1 MWGWS
6 LRLLIAFSVSIYIIY
21 YLLENS
27 HFTLDSMCFRQL
39 IGIFIESDPAHLM
52 ANLFLSCYERK
63 RLLQTKK
70 RDMRK
75 AGIFSNIF
83 RIIDDL
89 CSFSDDELFFSIWVF
104 FSRTFKNHR
113 ATRDGEGHFF
123 NSSLHPL
130 HRHLGIGR
138 AIAAGSSPLRIAN
151 SRTRTGNL

>member
-123 NSSLHPL
+123 NSSLHLPPTSQAL
-130 HRHLGIGR
+130 RHWSGDCCRGLTS
-138 AIAAGSSPLRIAN
+138 AHS
-151 SRTRTGNL
+151 